1 MSATESSNTDLKDL
15 AGQIDAFA
23 FDNFSKNAFRVMGLT
38 GSANQKD
45 VANNASSLK
54 RANKLHKERD
64 YDWDLKWFGTIA
76 RSDFD
81 IQNALSRL
89 SDPQQRLVE
98 RLFWFI
104 EPKTIGDSVSETVKK
119 WRQDQSW
126 ITQHDL
132 AVLTTIRAATVD
144 PNFEKLK
151 LWSFPLK
158 IWISLKTQD
167 EFWSA
172 LQDLDKKGGFE
183 PLVSDE
189 EVNSLRDKYL
199 DRIFTPFLQ
208 SIESQSLSG
217 NVEKA
222 KRIYSLLQSE
232 FIPVA
237 IKASFD
243 DRLFGAL
250 ERQIDL
256 TAQELEEVF
265 KQEAAKAISLL
276 AAFKRCSD
284 MWHHRLLQPYV
295 GYSDFLSS
303 DSSVGLR
310 IRLTLAESLLSLARR
325 FADEDCSSALLNYLK
340 DRQYFAKGTIV
351 ENEFQDR
358 ITELQ
363 DLQNYVTDRDDAYLL
378 YDKNMAYTVSLA
390 TNSYVAPC
398 LCSCCLEPTQDKF
411 AVSYEKTVNYGVF
424 KQTNSLTMNMPICKI
439 CNDHCSNHDWIRFV
453 IWALTIVCAL
463 FFLILF
469 NFSISLESCIFLLVA
484 SIFGY
489 WVWSLVFQVNQ
500 LHNHCSREWPVKL
513 DSMAKITFFNPIY
526 AERFAEAN
534 GATVSANP
542 ARKATRERFLF
553 VGKGRNSAI
562 LSSTVICCI
571 LSPFVKAFFKGYQYS
586 EPASSSSGYSNVQ
599 PQLTPAHLND
609 GSAGADSSDASAQSN
624 NSIDRVAIKQQIESI
639 RERAVNLETQMQSV
653 GTFIKSEKAWL
664 NRLLPVIKRY
674 ESAGGPDTHDEE
686 DEYKQALSDYNSH
699 VRKINSM
706 VDKQRVLINQGN
718 ELQAQEHALVEQYNR
733 GL

>member
-1 MSATESSNTDLKDL
+1 MIATEASNTNLNDL
-15 AGQIDAFA
+15 AESIDAFA

-54 RANKLHKERD
+54 RANKLKKERE
-64 YDWDLKWFGTIA
+64 YDWDLKWFGAIA

-104 EPKTIGDSVSETVKK
+104 DPKTTVDSVSETVKI

-151 LWSFPLK
+151 LWAFPLK
-158 IWISLKTQD
+158 LWISLKSQD
-167 EFWSA
+167 DFWLA
-172 LQDLDKKGGFE
+172 FQDLDKSGGFE
-183 PLVSDE
+183 PLVLEE
-189 EVNSLRDKYL
+189 EVDSLRGKYL
-199 DRIFTPFLQ
+199 DQIFTPFLQ
-208 SIESQSLSG
+208 SIESQILSG

-222 KRIYSLLQSE
+222 KRIFSLLQSE
-232 FIPVA
+232 FIPIAV
-237 IKASFD
+237 KASFENK
-243 DRLFGAL
+243 LFGAL

-265 KQEAAKAISLL
+265 KQEAMNAVSLL
-276 AAFKRCSD
+276 PAFKRCTD
-284 MWHHRLLQPYV
+284 MWYKRLLQPFL

-303 DSSVGLR
+303 NSAVGLR
-310 IRLTLAESLLSLARR
+310 IKLTLAESMLSLARR
-325 FADEDCSSALLNYLK
+325 FADEDCSSALLIFLK
-340 DRQYFAKGTIV
+340 DRQHFSEGTIV

-378 YDKNMAYTVSLA
+378 YDKNMAYTVNLVS
-390 TNSYVAPC
+390 NSYVAPC
-398 LCSCCLEPTQDKF
+398 LCSCCLEPTEDKF

-424 KQTNSLTMNMPICKI
+424 KQTKSLTMNMPICKI

-453 IWALTIVCAL
+453 IWILTVLFAL
-463 FFLILF
+463 FFLYLF
-469 NFSISLESCIFLLVA
+469 NFSISLESCIFLLMA

-489 WVWSLVFQVNQ
+489 WVWCLVFQVNQ
-500 LHNHCSREWPVKL
+500 LHNHCSREWPIKL
-513 DSMAKITFFNPIY
+513 DSISKITFFNPIY

-534 GATVSANP
+534 GTTVSANP
-542 ARKATRERFLF
+542 ARKATRGRFLF
-553 VGKGRNSAI
+553 IGKGRNSAI
-562 LSSTVICCI
+562 LSSTMICCI
-571 LSPFVKAFFKGYQYS
+571 LSPFVIALFKGRHNSDQ
-586 EPASSSSGYSNVQ
+586 ALSSSRYSNLQLQ
-599 PQLTPAHLND
+599 PTSAHLR
-609 GSAGADSSDASAQSN
+609 GRSAGADNSDAPAQSN

-639 RERAVNLETQMQSV
+639 REQAVNLETQMQSV
-653 GTFIKSEKAWL
+653 GVIIKSEKAQL
-664 NRLLPVIKRY
+664 NRFLPVIMRY

-686 DEYKQALSDYNSH
+686 DEYKKALSDYNSH
-699 VRKINSM
+699 VRKINLL
-706 VDKQRVLINQGN
+706 VEKQRVLINRGN
-718 ELQAQEHALVEQYNR
+718 KLQAEEHALVEQYNR